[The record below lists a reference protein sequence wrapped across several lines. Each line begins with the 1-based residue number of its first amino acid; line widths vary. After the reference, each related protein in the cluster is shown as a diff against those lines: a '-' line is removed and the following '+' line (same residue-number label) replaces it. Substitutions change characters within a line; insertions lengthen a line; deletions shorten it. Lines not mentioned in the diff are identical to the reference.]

1 MKDNS
6 KKQLVIEQL
15 TETLNKFNSI
25 KNIPVPKS
33 GWIRAIRKSLGMT
46 ITQLAKKLKV
56 STERIS
62 YLEKNEVLGAVTIN
76 SMRKVANE
84 LNCVFVYG
92 IVPRE
97 SLKQIIVNRAK
108 IVAKKI
114 IKNSSHSMLLEKQN
128 LSENGEKNMYDSK
141 LDELIKTLPKH
152 LWEDL

>member
-1 MKDNS
+1 MKNN

-25 KNIPVPKS
+25 KNIPIPKS

-62 YLEKNEVLGAVTIN
+62 YLEKNEVSGAVTIN

-97 SLKQIIVNRAK
+97 SLKQIIVNRAE

-114 IKNSSHSMLLEKQN
+114 IKNSSHTMLLEKQN
-128 LSENGEKNMYDSK
+128 LSEDDEKNMYNIK
-141 LDELIKTLPKH
+141 LDELINTLPKY

>member
-1 MKDNS
+1 MKNN

-25 KNIPVPKS
+25 KNIPIPKS

-114 IKNSSHSMLLEKQN
+114 IKNSSHTMLLEKQN
-128 LSENGEKNMYDSK
+128 LSENDEKNMYNIK
-141 LDELIKTLPKH
+141 LDELINTLPKY